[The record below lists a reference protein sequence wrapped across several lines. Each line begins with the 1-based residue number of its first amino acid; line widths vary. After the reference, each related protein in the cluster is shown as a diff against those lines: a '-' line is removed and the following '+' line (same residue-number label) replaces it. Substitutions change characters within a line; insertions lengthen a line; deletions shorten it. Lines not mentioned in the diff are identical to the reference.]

1 MKNKTKPSFKWK
13 RLIGALFI
21 LGGLLFVLE
30 EIGVPL
36 RGVYA
41 RIQDQV
47 FVSSNNKELAFGS
60 LEASAAF
67 VMDADNGDVL
77 FYKNENKP
85 LPPASTT
92 KIMTALL
99 AVEQAD
105 PVEGVIVGSEVNWT
119 APDES
124 KAGLAPGQLLTW
136 RELISA
142 MMLPSGNDAAR
153 TIAVQIGM
161 KHAPAGS
168 TRQQAYDLF
177 VNQMNKKAAELGM
190 TNTQFTNPHGM
201 PSQDHYSTAKDLAVL
216 ARAAM
221 GNEIFR
227 QIVMEPEASLSLTSD
242 DNQVEKMV
250 YNRNLLLQL
259 DSGHFYEGANGIK
272 TGYTDQAG
280 YCLVSSAN
288 RNGHKVI
295 AVALHSTKDQIW
307 SDSHTLLNY
316 GFAHVSS

>member
-177 VNQMNKKAAELGM
+177 VSQMNKKAAELGM

>member
-1 MKNKTKPSFKWK
+1 MKNKTKPTFKWK
-13 RLIGALFI
+13 RLIGVLFI
-21 LGGLLFVLE
+21 VGGLLFVVKE
-30 EIGVPL
+30 FGAPL
-36 RGVYA
+36 QGVYS
-41 RIQDQV
+41 RIQERV
-47 FVSSNNKELAFGS
+47 FVTTNNKELALSS

-67 VMDADNGDVL
+67 VIDAENGDVL
-77 FYKNENKP
+77 FYKNENKL

-105 PVEGVIVGSEVNWT
+105 PAERVIVGREVNWT

-168 TRQQAYDLF
+168 TRQQAYDVF
-177 VNQMNKKAAELGM
+177 VSQMNKKASELGM
-190 TNTQFTNPHGM
+190 ENTHFANPHGM
-201 PSQDHYSTAKDLAVL
+201 PDQEHYSTAKDLAIL

-221 GNEIFR
+221 ENEIFR
-227 QIVMEPEASLSLTSD
+227 NIVMEPEASLNLTSE
-242 DNQVEKMV
+242 DNQVEKRV
-250 YNRNLLLQL
+250 YNRNQLLQM

-272 TGYTDQAG
+272 TGFTDQAG

-295 AVALHSTKDQIW
+295 AVALHSTEDQIW

-316 GFAHVSS
+316 GFAHVNS